1 MPSPRTVVILHGA
14 VVANARPDELDLLV
28 QVDVVAG
35 ALARLGC
42 KPVTVPL
49 DLNLARAKERLQR
62 LRPWVVFNLVES
74 IASSDRLAL
83 LASCLLDDLGIPYTG
98 TPTNGLA
105 LASDKGLTKRWLGL
119 HGLPTPAVPEDE
131 AGSGPWIVKS
141 VWEHASFGLDD
152 SSVIRHPSQL
162 PAALTLRRARYGGPW
177 FAERYIEGRE
187 FNVGLLARPE
197 GVQVLPIAEM
207 LFCNYPPDKP
217 RIVDYRAKWEPGSFE
232 DRNTIRCFEQR
243 PEDHGL
249 RAELKDWAERCW
261 KVFGLRGYAR
271 VDFRVDRDGRPWV
284 LEVNAN
290 PCLSPDAEY
299 AAALAEAGISFP
311 QAVARILEDARW
323 EQFSE
328 GSLLLI
334 NSA

>member
-1 MPSPRTVVILHGA
+1 MPTTRMVVIVHGA
-14 VVANARPDELDLLV
+14 VAAGARPDELDVLI
-28 QVDVVAG
+28 QVDAVAA
-35 ALARLGC
+35 ALAGLGY
-42 KPVTVPL
+42 KPVAVPL

-74 IASSDRLAL
+74 IEAHDRLAL

-105 LASDKGLTKRWLGL
+105 LTSDKGLTKRWLRQ

-131 AGSGPWIVKS
+131 TESGLWIIKS

-152 SSVIRHPSQL
+152 SSVIPHPSEL
-162 PAALTLRRARYGGPW
+162 PAALARRRARYGGEW
-177 FAERYIEGRE
+177 FAERYVEGRE
-187 FNVGLLARPE
+187 FNLGLLARPE
-197 GVQVLPIAEM
+197 SVQVLPIAEM
-207 LFCNYPPDKP
+207 LFRDYPPNKP
-217 RIVDYRAKWEPGSFE
+217 RIVDYRAKWEPDSFE
-232 DRNTIRCFEQR
+232 HRNTARCFEQR

-249 RAELKDWAERCW
+249 RAELRDSAERCW

-290 PCLSPDAEY
+290 PCLSPDAGY

-311 QAVARILEDARW
+311 QAVARILEDARRK
-323 EQFSE
+323 QFSE
-328 GSLLLI
+328 GAVPLTNI
-334 NSA
+334 A